1 MVQGENIYTSKFTGE
16 EIDAILSKAKDATSM
31 TKMSLADYLK
41 LKESGKLD
49 PETWYSIYTDG
60 QLSALYVGSVP
71 VLETVDSSAGS
82 IKNMLESEY
91 LALRA
96 SGGTTPGVSYYCYAD
111 YSFRRLMS
119 IYVGTTLIA
128 HRGDSISVG
137 FPYVFPITFV

>member
-1 MVQGENIYTSKFTGE
+1 MAKQEIYTSKFTAE
-16 EIDAILSKAKDATSM
+16 EIDDILSKAKEATSIQ
-31 TKMSLADYLK
+31 KMGLEDYIK
-41 LKESGKLD
+41 LKDSGKLD

-60 QLSALYVGSVP
+60 KLTAIYVGTIP
-71 VLETVDSSAGS
+71 LLEAVDSSIGS

-96 SGGTTPGVSYYCYAD
+96 AGGTIPGVSYYCYAD

>member
-1 MVQGENIYTSKFTGE
+1 MAKQEIYISKFSAE
-16 EIDAILSKAKDATSM
+16 DIDKYLEKAKNSTSIE
-31 TKMSLADYLK
+31 KMGLEEYLSLK
-41 LKESGKLD
+41 SSGKLD

-60 QLSALYVGSVP
+60 TLSALYVGIVP
-71 VLETVDSSAGS
+71 ILETVDSSDGR

-96 SGGTTPGVSYYCYAD
+96 SGNTIPGVSYYCYAD